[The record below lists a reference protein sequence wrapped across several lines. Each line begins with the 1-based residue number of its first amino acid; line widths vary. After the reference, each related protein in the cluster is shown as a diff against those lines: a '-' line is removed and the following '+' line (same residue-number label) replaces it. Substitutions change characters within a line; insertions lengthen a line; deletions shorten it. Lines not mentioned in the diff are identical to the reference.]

1 MSTTLVK
8 NRINS
13 RRTTSILVLSLAL
26 SLCLIVM
33 RPASAFLNESL
44 NINLLLRM
52 ITQIIDDN
60 FGISRWLD
68 ILVNPCSER
77 FPWDEKPFC
86 GSGSGGASGID
97 MGEIFDDSLGDLNIP
112 NPNST
117 RQRTADAISSTVGSG
132 QPDVFEVN
140 PTVFSVYAA
149 NQVDR
154 LNTQASIEATLG
166 SEGQT
171 QIKRELNLTKKA
183 VEDILEDTNQAQSL
197 DVTQDVMKK
206 QIQVLNR
213 QSIILSAIPTNLQH
227 LRVDNQFVKLNLNNI
242 SRTMDEIARHER
254 VAASADAMYL
264 LELYSATTLR

>member
-1 MSTTLVK
+1 MSSAFVK
-8 NRINS
+8 NQTRFRPKI
-13 RRTTSILVLSLAL
+13 TFLLVLPLAL
-26 SLCLIVM
+26 SLCLVVT

-52 ITQIIDDN
+52 IAQIIDDN

-86 GSGSGGASGID
+86 GSGSGAGGID
-97 MGEIFDDSLGDLNIP
+97 MGEIFDDSRGDLNIP
-112 NPNST
+112 NPNQT
-117 RQRTADAISSTVGSG
+117 RQRTADAIDSSVGSG

-166 SEGQT
+166 LEGQT

-206 QIQVLNR
+206 QIQVLNG
-213 QSIILSAIPTNLQH
+213 QSLILSAIPTNLQH